1 MWGKATLGDLSCSR
15 TRAAAQDRGG
25 GGDSLS
31 RQGTIVALHKLSFVA
46 YLPESQLASSLNRM
60 TASWPQPQ
68 EILFTQKVPSMV
80 KHSLWKASLPPHPGW
95 QVGSGYDTLGNPL
108 SLFLSELDT
117 FKGRGPLRNSW
128 SHTGDEVQVFKLATS
143 VLGSALLSVQE
154 LVGRDSYFNTPFRP
168 WLFPVQKPDTCLF
181 QDL

>member
-1 MWGKATLGDLSCSR
+1 MGWD
-15 TRAAAQDRGG
+15 DD
-25 GGDSLS
+25 DSLS

-46 YLPESQLASSLNRM
+46 YLPKSQLASSLNRM

-68 EILFTQKVPSMV
+68 EILFTQKVPSMA

-95 QVGSGYDTLGNPL
+95 QVGSGYDALGNPL

-117 FKGRGPLRNSW
+117 FKGRGPLRDSW

-143 VLGSALLSVQE
+143 VLGAGPDPLLSVQE
-154 LVGRDSYFNTPFRP
+154 LVGRDSYFYTPFRP
-168 WLFPVQKPDTCLF
+168 WLLPVQEPGTCLF